1 MISTDKY
8 TKILVSLVV
17 VLVIVCFLCVVLI
30 FRVRDNRYPD
40 FPEKVKTDTVFVSRF
55 FEPDTELKFDEFP
68 ETVFF
73 FFSDSIPVKDI
84 QVIKDTVYIETSSG
98 TFDYNAQFLAQY
110 PNAPKFIQM
119 SLDKNLN
126 LTFLNTQGKIYQ
138 EQYVINPEI
147 YRYLYTDHLTS
158 EKKSFWKR
166 WTPFVQFQ
174 IRPINTLL
182 DLDLGLKYKTS
193 RMQYEFGING
203 FYYQPLPKHFGAD
216 LFLRVRYE
224 F

>member
-55 FEPDTELKFDEFP
+55 FEPHTELKFDEFP
-68 ETVFF
+68 EIVFF

-84 QVIKDTVYIETSSG
+84 QVIKDTVYVETSSG
-98 TFDYNAQFLAQY
+98 TFDYNAQFLTQY

-126 LTFLNTQGKIYQ
+126 LTFLNTQGKVYQ
-138 EQYVINPEI
+138 EQYTINPEI